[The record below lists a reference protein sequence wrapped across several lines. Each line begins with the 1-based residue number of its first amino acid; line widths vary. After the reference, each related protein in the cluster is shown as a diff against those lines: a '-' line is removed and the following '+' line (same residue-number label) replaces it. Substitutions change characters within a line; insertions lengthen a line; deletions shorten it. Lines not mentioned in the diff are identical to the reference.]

1 MIKIIDVIDIVND
14 LLLIDDVNVGLND
27 VKYVN
32 SVNDVNI
39 VTNANNNYFYCVNDI
54 RDIKDI
60 KYIIDIIDNLDKEEI
75 IDDVNRV
82 IDFDHSYQTKQ
93 LTKLINDSYDRERFQ
108 EQYLF
113 WLPASKMTSGS
124 LIPCFLVSLCD
135 FGYFGAP

>member
-39 VTNANNNYFYCVNDI
+39 VTNANNNYFYWVNDI
-54 RDIKDI
+54 KNVKNIKDV
-60 KYIIDIIDNLDKEEI
+60 NGMLDLLT
-75 IDDVNRV
+75 IDDVDDVNN
-82 IDFDHSYQTKQ
+82 FDHSYQTKQ
-93 LTKLINDSYDRERFQ
+93 LTKLINGSYDRGRFQ

-113 WLPASKMTSGS
+113 WLLVTKMASGS
-124 LIPCFLVSLCD
+124 LKIIFRQ
-135 FGYFGAP
+135 

>member
-39 VTNANNNYFYCVNDI
+39 VTNANNNYFYWVNDI
-54 RDIKDI
+54 KYVKNIKDVN
-60 KYIIDIIDNLDKEEI
+60 DMLDLLA
-75 IDDVNRV
+75 IDDINNVN
-82 IDFDHSYQTKQ
+82 DFDHSYQTKQ
-93 LTKLINDSYDRERFQ
+93 LTELINGSYDRGRFQ
-108 EQYLF
+108 KQYLF
-113 WLPASKMTSGS
+113 WLLASKIASGS
-124 LIPCFLVSLCD
+124 LIPCFLVSRCD